1 MTKYIAILL
10 ISLFTLSCNSNTSTK
25 ETISVTIEPLK
36 YLVERIAGDDFNI
49 NVIVPESVSP
59 ETHEITSSNMR
70 NFEKSKLFISIGLLE
85 NEFNIIESAKQSH
98 KDITQIELK
107 NHINMIELHSCSHCS
122 DLDPHFWTSP
132 KETRMALKAIYE
144 ALVTLRPEQEVLYTS
159 NYKTLDSDIEKLD
172 NYITD
177 KFKDKPK
184 GQFIIY
190 HPAFGYFARAYNL
203 EQIAI
208 EKDGKDS
215 SIQYIKEVIDKGQGV
230 KTIFYQT
237 QFESSTVA
245 SICNEIG
252 ATPVEINPLKYDWL
266 NNMYAI
272 TDALYN
278 SMN

>member
-1 MTKYIAILL
+1 MKRY
-10 ISLFTLSCNSNTSTK
+10 ISLLLLVIFTLSCNNSNSSK
-25 ETISVTIEPLK
+25 EIITVTIEPLR
-36 YLVERIAGDDFNI
+36 YLVERISGDDFNI

-85 NEFNIIESAKQSH
+85 TEFNIVESAKKSH
-98 KDITQIELK
+98 KDIKQVELK
-107 NHINMIELHSCSHCS
+107 DHIHTIETHSCSSCS
-122 DLDPHFWTSP
+122 DLDPHIWTSP
-132 KETRMALKAIYE
+132 KETRVAVKAIYD
-144 ALVTLRPEQEVLYTS
+144 ALIELRPEQKEVYTA
-159 NYKTLDSDIEKLD
+159 NYKALDSDIEKLD

-184 GQFIIY
+184 GEFIIY

-208 EKDGKDS
+208 EKNGKES
-215 SIQYIKEVIDKGQGV
+215 SIQYIKEIIERGKGV

-245 SICNEIG
+245 SICKEIG
-252 ATPVEINPLKYDWL
+252 AAPVEINPLKYDWL
-266 NNMYAI
+266 NNMYTI